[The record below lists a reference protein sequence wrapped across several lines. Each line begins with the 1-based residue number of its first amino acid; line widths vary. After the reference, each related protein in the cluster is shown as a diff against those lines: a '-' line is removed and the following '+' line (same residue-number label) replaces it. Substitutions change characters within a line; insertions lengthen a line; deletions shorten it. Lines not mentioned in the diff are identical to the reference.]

1 MKTKIVAV
9 LLTGILLAFPVGLR
23 AADDGKSPL
32 KQFIETQRQ
41 QAAAFRQQEITE
53 NRAFRETLKGKSKQE
68 KIEALKQFRNQQKQ
82 ERKAFL
88 QNQHDRL
95 MAFLRERLAGST
107 NLTEQQKA
115 DLLAFFETQYQENMA
130 FYDQQCEETLEFF
143 EKTINDTGLTAE
155 QKKAAIRDFLKEKRE
170 QAKQYRS
177 QQKQERKNKLDSL
190 RPKKTAM

>member
-143 EKTINDTGLTAE
+143 EKTVNDTGLTAE

>member
-68 KIEALKQFRNQQKQ
+68 KIEALKQFRSQQKQ